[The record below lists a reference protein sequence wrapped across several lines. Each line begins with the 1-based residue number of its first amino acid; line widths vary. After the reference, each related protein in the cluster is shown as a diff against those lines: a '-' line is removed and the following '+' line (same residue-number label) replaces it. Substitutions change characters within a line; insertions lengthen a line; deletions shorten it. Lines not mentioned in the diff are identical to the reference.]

1 MKRKNLKLLRI
12 KHDLTQEEL
21 AKALNISLSSYNLIE
36 NGERNGSIVFWNSLQ
51 DFFKLTGEEIWNLQ
65 NNKNND

>member
-12 KHDLTQEEL
+12 KNDLTQEEL

-36 NGERNGSIVFWNSLQ
+36 NGERNGSIDFWNSLQ
-51 DFFKLTGEEIWNLQ
+51 EFFKLTGEEIWNLQ

>member
-36 NGERNGSIVFWNSLQ
+36 NGERNGSIIFWNSLQ
-51 DFFKLTGEEIWNLQ
+51 EYFKLTGEEIWNLQ